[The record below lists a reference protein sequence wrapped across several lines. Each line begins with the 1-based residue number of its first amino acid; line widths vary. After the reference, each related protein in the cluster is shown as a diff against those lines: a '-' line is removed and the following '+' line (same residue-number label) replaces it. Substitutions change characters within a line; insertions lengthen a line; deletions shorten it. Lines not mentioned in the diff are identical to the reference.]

1 MINALKN
8 LAQMPLKLNIMAAMA
23 QARPSKH
30 AKGWQKPKRRKKY
43 RDKCRARYVARMQ
56 EREERQR
63 YIPKDSKLRRW
74 GRDLNQK
81 GAV

>member
-8 LAQMPLKLNIMAAMA
+8 LAQMPLNLMAAVA

-43 RDKCRARYVARMQ
+43 KDKSRARYVARMQ
-56 EREERQR
+56 ARAEVTERQR
-63 YIPKDSKLRRW
+63 R
-74 GRDLNQK
+74 
-81 GAV
+81 AVR